1 MSDTRDPGRGRSVE
15 TAPDTST
22 PVCDCVAVTR
32 CRFTPSGRLGRIVHV
47 FIVRTA
53 RNVTFVHLVMSNRP
67 LFVIVND
74 CVKNKENAVLKTT
87 HQNMK

>member
-32 CRFTPSGRLGRIVHV
+32 CRFTPLGRLCRIVRV
-47 FIVRTA
+47 FIVRTQCDVRA
-53 RNVTFVHLVMSNRP
+53 SR
-67 LFVIVND
+67 
-74 CVKNKENAVLKTT
+74 
-87 HQNMK
+87 